1 MIAPLSKVVDARG
14 DSLDDLVV
22 LEVRLVAP
30 PHAMGRRLAVVTVT
44 LLLTGL
50 AGLAL
55 PLAAREHPGH
65 GSKVV
70 LGTLKEATSEAI
82 VVVHLDAATGG
93 ISRVRVRL
101 QDDTRFR
108 IDKERL
114 TTLDAM
120 IGQRAIV
127 SVDWEDDD
135 RGGQTLT
142 ATEVRFTRAKK
153 K

>member
-1 MIAPLSKVVDARG
+1 MKRRVAI
-14 DSLDDLVV
+14 V
-22 LEVRLVAP
+22 LTVRLATLVA
-30 PHAMGRRLAVVTVT
+30 ALVWLAAPAT
-44 LLLTGL
+44 
-50 AGLAL
+50 
-55 PLAAREHPGH
+55 AREHPGH

-70 LGTLKEATSEAI
+70 LGTLKEVTREAI
-82 VVVHLDAATGG
+82 VVEVLDAATGG
-93 ISRVRVRL
+93 LSRVRVRL
-101 QDDTRFR
+101 QADTRFR

-142 ATEVRFTRAKK
+142 ATEVRFTRGKK

>member
-1 MIAPLSKVVDARG
+1 MHRRAA
-14 DSLDDLVV
+14 VV
-22 LEVRLVAP
+22 LTVRLATLGAALVWLAAP
-30 PHAMGRRLAVVTVT
+30 AT
-44 LLLTGL
+44 
-50 AGLAL
+50 
-55 PLAAREHPGH
+55 AREHPGH

-70 LGTLKEATSEAI
+70 LGTLKEVTREAI
-82 VVVHLDAATGG
+82 VVEVLDAATGG
-93 ISRVRVRL
+93 LSRVRVRL

-127 SVDWEDDD
+127 SVDWEDDE

>member
-1 MIAPLSKVVDARG
+1 MTRIVENARG
-14 DSLDDLVV
+14 CRQPVWVV
-22 LEVRLVAP
+22 MVLLT
-30 PHAMGRRLAVVTVT
+30 AVVC
-44 LLLTGL
+44 L
-50 AGLAL
+50 ASPVG
-55 PLAAREHPGH
+55 ARKHPGH

-70 LGTLKEATSEAI
+70 MGPLREVTPDAI
-82 VVVHLDAATGG
+82 VVEVLDTGG
-93 ISRVRVRL
+93 GGTSRVRVQL
-101 QDDTRFR
+101 QPDTRFR

-114 TTLDAM
+114 TSLDGM

-127 SVDWEDDD
+127 SVDWEDDE

>member
-1 MIAPLSKVVDARG
+1 MR
-14 DSLDDLVV
+14 
-22 LEVRLVAP
+22 
-30 PHAMGRRLAVVTVT
+30 VT
-44 LLLTGL
+44 LTLVLLAIACDATTL
-50 AGLAL
+50 RAG
-55 PLAAREHPGH
+55 EHPGH

-70 LGTLKEATSEAI
+70 MGPLREVTPDAI
-82 VVVHLDAATGG
+82 VVEVLDTGG
-93 ISRVRVRL
+93 GGTARVRVQL
-101 QDDTRFR
+101 QPDTRFR

-114 TTLDAM
+114 TSLDGM

-127 SVDWEDDD
+127 SVDWEDDT

>member
-1 MIAPLSKVVDARG
+1 MTRVMRA
-14 DSLDDLVV
+14 
-22 LEVRLVAP
+22 
-30 PHAMGRRLAVVTVT
+30 RLAGFV
-44 LLLTGL
+44 
-50 AGLAL
+50 AAFMC
-55 PLAAREHPGH
+55 LAAPVSARDHPGH

-70 LGTLKEATSEAI
+70 LGPLREVTADAI
-82 VVVHLDAATGG
+82 VVEVLDAGAGG
-93 ISRVRVRL
+93 TTRVRVQL
-101 QDDTRFR
+101 QPDTRFR

-114 TTLDAM
+114 TSLDGM

>member
-1 MIAPLSKVVDARG
+1 M
-14 DSLDDLVV
+14 
-22 LEVRLVAP
+22 
-30 PHAMGRRLAVVTVT
+30 T
-44 LLLTGL
+44 LLLTAVVYL
-50 AGLAL
+50 AA
-55 PLAAREHPGH
+55 PLGAREHPGH

-70 LGTLKEATSEAI
+70 LGPLRELTPNAI
-82 VVVHLDAATGG
+82 VVEVLDTGG
-93 ISRVRVRL
+93 GGTTRMRVQL
-101 QDDTRFR
+101 QPDTRCR

-114 TTLDAM
+114 TSLDGM

-135 RGGQTLT
+135 RGGQTLK

>member
-1 MIAPLSKVVDARG
+1 MN
-14 DSLDDLVV
+14 
-22 LEVRLVAP
+22 
-30 PHAMGRRLAVVTVT
+30 RRSAIVVTAR
-44 LLLTGL
+44 L
-50 AGLAL
+50 AGLVAAVMTL
-55 PLAAREHPGH
+55 AVPLAAGAHPGH

-70 LGTLKEATSEAI
+70 LGTLKEVTRDAI
-82 VVVHLDAATGG
+82 VVETLDAATGG
-93 ISRVRVRL
+93 LSRVRVRL

-114 TTLDAM
+114 TTLDSM

-142 ATEVRFTRAKK
+142 ATEVRFTRGRKK
-153 K
+153 